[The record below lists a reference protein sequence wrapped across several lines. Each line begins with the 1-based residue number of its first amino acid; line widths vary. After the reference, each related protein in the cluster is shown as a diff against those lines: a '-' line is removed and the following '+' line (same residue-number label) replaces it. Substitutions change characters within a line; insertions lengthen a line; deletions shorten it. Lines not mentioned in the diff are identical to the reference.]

1 MLDSF
6 KKLLP
11 YLRAHRWSLIFIAIF
26 AILGTS
32 FTVLAPTFLGNVTT
46 ELFNGVANDYQF
58 NWDRIWYL
66 LVILI
71 VTYVIAEIFIFLQG
85 FYLIRVSAS
94 IIKTLR
100 DDVNAKIQS
109 LPLQFYDSRT
119 NGEILSTL
127 TNDMDRLNSA
137 IGQNLID
144 VLTQVV
150 TAIGILVMML
160 SINVWMTLV
169 AVLMVVLS
177 ILASMGSMRV
187 GQQSYEKQQ
196 ELIAQFN
203 GFVEETYN
211 GQTVIQAFNYQ
222 EQSQAQFDNLNQ
234 ELSQTAEKALIA
246 TGAVQPII
254 RVVSNLGYVA
264 SAAMGALFALN
275 GLITVGNI
283 QTMLQYTQR
292 FAEPFSTIASMT
304 GVFSGASAAIDRI
317 FAILEEE
324 SEITSPEDPTFPT
337 PAKGQVTFE
346 HVQFGYTEDTLLMN
360 DVSIQVHP
368 GQKVAI
374 VGPTGAGKTTLVNL
388 LMRFYDIKGGRI
400 LIDGHDTQ
408 QMTREQL
415 RQNFAMVL
423 QDTWLFDGTILE
435 NLMYGRDDMT
445 EEEAKNA
452 ARSAHVHDFIKTLP
466 GTYNFR
472 LENNG
477 VNVSQ
482 GERQLLTIARA
493 IAADPAIMI
502 LDEATSNV
510 DTHTELK
517 IQEAMSQLMK
527 GRTSFVIAHR
537 LSTIRDA
544 DMILYM
550 EQGDIKEV
558 GNHDQLMAQDGK
570 YAALYNSQF
579 R

>member
-1 MLDSF
+1 MHNSF
-6 KKLLP
+6 KKLFP
-11 YLRAHRWSLIFIAIF
+11 YLRAHRWSLVFIALF

-46 ELFNGVANDYQF
+46 ELFNGVANYYQF
-58 NWDRIWYL
+58 NWDRIGRL
-66 LVILI
+66 LVIL
-71 VTYVIAEIFIFLQG
+71 VLTYVVAEIFIFLQG
-85 FYLIRVSAS
+85 FFLSRVSAS

-160 SINVWMTLV
+160 SINVWMTLI
-169 AVLMVVLS
+169 AVLMVILS
-177 ILASMGSMRV
+177 VLASMGSMRV

-222 EQSQAQFDNLNQ
+222 NQSQAQFAQINQ
-234 ELSQTAEKALIA
+234 ELSETAEKALIA

-264 SAAMGALFALN
+264 SATIGAFFALN
-275 GLITVGNI
+275 GVITVGNI

-317 FAILEEE
+317 FAILNEE
-324 SEITSPEDPTFPT
+324 SEDPSPEDPSFPS

-346 HVQFGYTEDTLLMN
+346 HVQFGYTEDKLLMK
-360 DVSIQVHP
+360 DVSIQVQP

-388 LMRFYDIKGGRI
+388 LIRFYDIKGGRI
-400 LIDGHDTQ
+400 LIDGHDTM

-435 NLMYGRDDMT
+435 NLMYGRDGMT

-452 ARSAHVHDFIKTLP
+452 ARLAHVHDFIKTLP
-466 GTYNFR
+466 GTYHFR

-579 R
+579 Q

>member
-46 ELFNGVANDYQF
+46 ELFNEVANDYQF

-85 FYLIRVSAS
+85 FYLTRVSAS

-264 SAAMGALFALN
+264 SVAMGALFALN

-324 SEITSPEDPTFPT
+324 SETTSPEDPTFPT

-360 DVSIQVHP
+360 DISIQVQP

-374 VGPTGAGKTTLVNL
+374 VGPTGTGKTTLVNL